1 MKKTTT
7 FFLLFLFSVSTFA
20 QRTVQGKVLDKK
32 DDAAVEAATIRL
44 LNAKDSSLVQGCF
57 TDVKGG
63 FLLNRVKNGNYILE
77 VRFLGYTNA
86 FQSFTVQDKNVLL
99 KNMYLSSSQK
109 NLKEVEVTGMTA
121 QMQVRGDTVE
131 YNPAA
136 FKLADNAVVE
146 DLLKKLPGV
155 EVDAEGKVKVNG
167 QEITKVRVDGKKF
180 FEGDVTMATK
190 NFTVDMV
197 DKVQVIDQKSEMA
210 QLTGFEDENTER
222 IINLT
227 IKANRKKGTFGN
239 VSAGAGA
246 DKDDIFRY
254 DGNGMVNIMRGESMN
269 TITASANNTNNSR
282 SGRGRQGMM
291 AGGGGFTEAQSFGL
305 NNNTELSKTLKVGGN
320 ASYNHRTSTSISS
333 SERENYMKDTT
344 YLNNSNS
351 ESLRENNEANMR
363 LEMEWNIDTLTT
375 MIVQPNITYTTGYSE
390 STSDGTNMQRPIDLL
405 TGGDTISNSESTNS
419 SNSSSIGSGMRV
431 IFSRKSAVKR
441 GRTFSLN
448 ISGDMEK
455 SSGNGQRFTQLW
467 TKAYG
472 DSIIDQRSTNSSN
485 SYSTDIRVSFVE
497 PLWNL
502 QNFLEFAGSFRG
514 NWRNSEQLQFDKGL
528 DGVYD
533 QLDTRYSNSFENTF
547 YSESAEINFRHAAQ
561 SYSYM
566 FGISANP
573 SQTMSQT
580 YYSINSANDSTLSR
594 TNKVFNFS
602 PTGEFRYNFGRRQ
615 FARMQYRGR
624 TSQPSI
630 DQMQPVKTNDLL
642 NETVGNPSLNPSFS
656 HNLNLMYSSF
666 NQERF
671 SSVNIG
677 LNGNYTLDALVRNT
691 VYDKKGKSYNQTVNV
706 DPKYA
711 PFNAGFN
718 LSYNVPIIQKRLQFY
733 TNTSLNYSRSTGYSD
748 RTKRDNPYDENGDLS
763 LGYLS
768 KTMTK
773 GGSQNLSLSLTTD
786 VVEVGLRG
794 NVRYNNSLN
803 NLLNRHQETVDYTA
817 SGNIN
822 LILPY
827 SLTITNNLDYTTREG
842 YSSYTKDE
850 WVWNAT
856 IDKSVLNKKG
866 TLSLRFYDILRQKQN
881 IRENIGDNSR
891 SLTRSNQLTSY
902 FLLSFTYR
910 IANFGGGANAGDM
923 FRGGGGM
930 RRGGGFGGGGM
941 GGGGF
946 GGGGFGY

>member
-7 FFLLFLFSVSTFA
+7 LLLLTLLSISAFA
-20 QRTVQGKVLDKK
+20 QRSVQGKVLDKK
-32 DDAAVEAATIRL
+32 DDGLVESATIRL

-57 TDVKGG
+57 TDVKGEYV
-63 FLLNRVKNGNYILE
+63 LNRVKNGSYILK
-77 VRFLGYTNA
+77 VQYLGYTNA
-86 FQSFTVQDKNVLL
+86 FQNVTVQDKNVFL
-99 KNMYLSSSQK
+99 KNIYISSAQK
-109 NLKEVEVTGMTA
+109 KLKEVEVTGMTA

-155 EVDAEGKVKVNG
+155 EVDAEGKIKVNG

-227 IKANRKKGTFGN
+227 IKANRKKGVFGN
-239 VSAGAGA
+239 VSAGLGA
-246 DKDDIFRY
+246 DKDDILRY
-254 DGNGMVNIMRGESMN
+254 DGNSMVNIMKGESMN

-282 SGRGRQGMM
+282 SGRGRQGMS
-291 AGGGGFTEAQSFGL
+291 AGGGGFTEAQNFGL
-305 NNNTELSKTLKVGGN
+305 NNNTELSKTFKVGGN
-320 ASYNHRTSTSISS
+320 AQYNHTTSTSISS
-333 SERENYMKDTT
+333 NERENYMKDTT
-344 YLNNSNS
+344 YLNNSTSN
-351 ESLRENNEANMR
+351 SLRENNAANMR

-375 MIVQPNITYTTGYSE
+375 LIVQPNIDYSTSYSE
-390 STSDGTNMQRPIDLL
+390 STSDGENLQRPIDEL
-405 TGGDTISNSESTNS
+405 TGGDTISTSHSTNN
-419 SNSSSIGSGMRV
+419 SNSNTISSGLRV
-431 IFSRKSAVKR
+431 ILSRKSAVKK

-448 ISGDMEK
+448 VN
-455 SSGNGQRFTQLW
+455 GNLDNSNGEGHRKTERW
-467 TKAYG
+467 TTAYG
-472 DSIIDQRSTNSSN
+472 DSTIDQRSTNSSN
-485 SYSTDIRVSFVE
+485 SYGTDMRLSVVE

-514 NWRNSEQLQFDKGL
+514 SWSNSDQLQYDKGI

-533 QLDTRYSNSFENTF
+533 QLDTRYSNSFENSF
-547 YSESAEINFRHAAQ
+547 YTETAEINFRHAAQ

-566 FGISANP
+566 FGLSANP
-573 SQTMSQT
+573 SQTYSHT
-580 YYSINSANDSTLSR
+580 YYSFQTANDSVLNR

-630 DQMQPVKTNDLL
+630 DQMQPVKTNDLM

-666 NQERF
+666 NQEHF
-671 SSVNIG
+671 SSLNIG
-677 LNGNYTLDALVRNT
+677 LNGSYTLDALVRNT
-691 VYDKKGKSYNQTVNV
+691 VYDAVGKSYNQTVNV
-706 DPKYA
+706 KAKDA

-718 LSYNVPIIQKRLQFY
+718 MSYNVPIIQKRLQFY
-733 TNTSLNYSRSTGYSD
+733 TNTTLNYSRSSGYSD
-748 RTKRDNPYDENGDLS
+748 RTRRQNPYDESGDLA

-768 KTMTK
+768 KTLTK

-786 VVEVGLRG
+786 MVEVGLRG

-803 NLLNRHQETVDYTA
+803 NLLNRHQETTDYTA
-817 SGNIN
+817 SANIN
-822 LILPY
+822 LTLPY
-827 SLTITNNLDYTTREG
+827 SLTISNNWDYTTREG
-842 YSSYTKDE
+842 YSAYTKDE
-850 WVWNAT
+850 LVWNAT
-856 IDKSVLNKKG
+856 IDKSILKKKG
-866 TLSLRFYDILRQKQN
+866 TLSLRFYDILQQKQN

-891 SLTRSNQLTSY
+891 TLSRSNQLTSY
-902 FLLSFTYR
+902 FMLSFTYR
-910 IANFGGGANAGDM
+910 IARFGGGGAAGDM

-930 RRGGGFGGGGM
+930 RGGGGFGGGM
-941 GGGGF
+941 GGGGGF
-946 GGGGFGY
+946 GGGFDY